1 MGMVWRVKKL
11 IQDFRYRKVDIG
23 ENSRINLG
31 VQINNPQNMK
41 IGDNTYINGGVFSI
55 GENSKIHIGNDCLI
69 SYNVHF
75 RTASHH
81 YENKNELI
89 RRQGEFEKDITIED
103 DVWVGYGAQ
112 IMPGVTIHSGA
123 VIGAGAVVTR
133 DVAPYTVVGGGPG
146 QGYQNP
152 KVILSIIIPVYNTAK
167 QLRRCLN
174 SIVTQL
180 NDKVEVILIN
190 DGSTDNS
197 ISIIHDYIEHYNQLK
212 LYDKPNEGV
221 SSSRNIGLKMAVGQ
235 YVAFVDSD
243 DYVEND
249 YICKM
254 LANIQKMELDKLD
267 LMIFGF
273 YRREGENYS
282 ANSPMVRKNE
292 SDIIKDIFVQKYN
305 APWNKIFKK
314 SIIDTYKLEFPVS
327 MKTSEDFLFLLDYVQ
342 NTCKIGVA
350 DECCIYNYCDNPCG
364 AVNNTKEQYLIDTIK
379 IYHKIQ
385 AMMKNHSISYIN
397 EIENSIME
405 RYYYIVY
412 NLLRMGDNKKELR
425 SILYTLNFDLKQMSN
440 LDRKNKL
447 KRFLV
452 EHQCFSIIE
461 RSIKK

>member
-1 MGMVWRVKKL
+1 MSMVWRIKKL
-11 IQDFRYRKVDIG
+11 IQDYRYRKVDIG
-23 ENSRINLG
+23 DNSRINLG
-31 VQINNPQNMK
+31 VQISNPQNMK

-55 GENSKIHIGNDCLI
+55 SENSKICIGNDCLI

-75 RTASHH
+75 RTVSHY

-89 RRQGEFEKDITIED
+89 RNQGEFEKDIIIED

-112 IMPGVTIHSGA
+112 IMPGVTVHRGA

-133 DVAPYTVVGGGPG
+133 DVLPYTVVGGAS
-146 QGYQNP
+146 QSYQNSQI
-152 KVILSIIIPVYNTAK
+152 VLSIIVPVYNTAK
-167 QLRRCLN
+167 SLRRCLD
-174 SIVTQL
+174 SIVPQL
-180 NDKVEVILIN
+180 NNKVEVILVN

-197 ISIIHDYIEHYNQLK
+197 KDIICDYIDNYNQFR
-212 LYDKPNEGV
+212 LYDKPNERV
-221 SSSRNIGLKMAVGQ
+221 SAARNIGLKVASGK
-235 YVAFVDSD
+235 YVTFLDSD
-243 DYVEND
+243 DYVEPD
-249 YICKM
+249 YMRKIIE
-254 LANIQKMELDKLD
+254 NIHKMEQDELD

-273 YRREGENYS
+273 YRKVGENYRVNLPD
-282 ANSPMVRKNE
+282 AKGN
-292 SDIIKDIFVQKYN
+292 IIKEIFTQKYN

-314 SIIDTYKLEFPVS
+314 SLIDAYELEFPVS

-425 SILYTLNFDLKQMSN
+425 SILYTLNFDLKQMLN

-452 EHQCFSIIE
+452 KHQLFSIIE
-461 RSIKK
+461 RSIKR

>member
-1 MGMVWRVKKL
+1 MSMVWRIKKL
-11 IQDFRYRKVDIG
+11 IQDYRYRKVDIG
-23 ENSRINLG
+23 DNSRINLG
-31 VQINNPQNMK
+31 VQISNPQNMK
-41 IGDNTYINGGVFSI
+41 IGDNTYINGCVFSI
-55 GENSKIHIGNDCLI
+55 SENSKICIGNDCLI

-75 RTASHH
+75 RTVSHY

-89 RRQGEFEKDITIED
+89 RNQGEFEKDIIIED

-112 IMPGVTIHSGA
+112 IMPGVTVHRGA

-133 DVAPYTVVGGGPG
+133 DVLPYTVVGGGAS
-146 QGYQNP
+146 QSYQNSQI
-152 KVILSIIIPVYNTAK
+152 VLSIIVPVYNTAK
-167 QLRRCLN
+167 QLRRCLD
-174 SIVTQL
+174 SIVPQL
-180 NDKVEVILIN
+180 NNKVEVILVN

-197 ISIIHDYIEHYNQLK
+197 KDIICDYIDHYNQFR

-221 SSSRNIGLKMAVGQ
+221 SAARNIGLKVASGK
-235 YVAFVDSD
+235 YVTFLDSD
-243 DYVEND
+243 DYVEPD
-249 YICKM
+249 YMRKIIE
-254 LANIQKMELDKLD
+254 NIHKMEQDELD

-273 YRREGENYS
+273 YRKVGENCRVNLPD
-282 ANSPMVRKNE
+282 AKGN
-292 SDIIKDIFVQKYN
+292 IIKEIFTQKYN

-314 SIIDTYKLEFPVS
+314 SLIDAYELEFPVS

-425 SILYTLNFDLKQMSN
+425 SILYTLNFDLKQMLN

-452 EHQCFSIIE
+452 EHQLFSIIE
-461 RSIKK
+461 RSIKR

>member
-1 MGMVWRVKKL
+1 M
-11 IQDFRYRKVDIG
+11 
-23 ENSRINLG
+23 
-31 VQINNPQNMK
+31 
-41 IGDNTYINGGVFSI
+41 
-55 GENSKIHIGNDCLI
+55 
-69 SYNVHF
+69 
-75 RTASHH
+75 
-81 YENKNELI
+81 
-89 RRQGEFEKDITIED
+89 
-103 DVWVGYGAQ
+103 
-112 IMPGVTIHSGA
+112 
-123 VIGAGAVVTR
+123 
-133 DVAPYTVVGGGPG
+133 
-146 QGYQNP
+146 
-152 KVILSIIIPVYNTAK
+152 SIIIPVYNTAK

-221 SSSRNIGLKMAVGQ
+221 SSSRNIGLKVAVGQ

-282 ANSPMVRKNE
+282 VNSPMVRKNE

-314 SIIDTYKLEFPVS
+314 SIIDTYKLEFPVT
-327 MKTSEDFLFLLDYVQ
+327 MRTSEDLFFLLTYVQ
-342 NTCKIGVA
+342 HDCKIGTVN
-350 DECCIYNYCDNPCG
+350 DCCIYNYCDNPYG
-364 AVNNTKEQYLIDTIK
+364 AVKNAKEQYLIDTIK

-385 AMMKNHSISYIN
+385 SMVEESSISYMD

-412 NLLRMGDNKKELR
+412 NLLKTDCNKLELR
-425 SILYTLNFDLKQMSN
+425 LMLNALNADLNKMTK
-440 LDRKNKL
+440 LDKKNRA

-452 EHQCFSIIE
+452 EHQMFALIE
-461 RSIKK
+461 RSIKE

>member
-1 MGMVWRVKKL
+1 MSMVWRIKKL
-11 IQDFRYRKVDIG
+11 IQDYRYRKVDIG
-23 ENSRINLG
+23 DNSRINLG
-31 VQINNPQNMK
+31 VQISNPQNMK

-55 GENSKIHIGNDCLI
+55 SENSKICIGNDCLI
-69 SYNVHF
+69 SYYVHF
-75 RTASHH
+75 RTVSHY

-89 RRQGEFEKDITIED
+89 RNQGEFEKDIIIED

-112 IMPGVTIHSGA
+112 IMPGVTVHRGA

-133 DVAPYTVVGGGPG
+133 DVLPYTVVGGAS
-146 QGYQNP
+146 QSYQNSQI
-152 KVILSIIIPVYNTAK
+152 VLSIIVPVYNTAK
-167 QLRRCLN
+167 QLRRCLD
-174 SIVTQL
+174 SIVPQL
-180 NDKVEVILIN
+180 NNKVEVILVN

-197 ISIIHDYIEHYNQLK
+197 KDIICDYIDHYNQFR

-221 SSSRNIGLKMAVGQ
+221 SAARNIGLKVASGK
-235 YVAFVDSD
+235 YVTFLDSD
-243 DYVEND
+243 DYVEPD
-249 YICKM
+249 YMRKIIE
-254 LANIQKMELDKLD
+254 NIHKMEQDELD

-273 YRREGENYS
+273 YRKVGENCRVNLPD
-282 ANSPMVRKNE
+282 AKGN
-292 SDIIKDIFVQKYN
+292 IIKEIFTQKYN

-314 SIIDTYKLEFPVS
+314 SLIDAYELEFPVS

-425 SILYTLNFDLKQMSN
+425 SILYTLNFDLKQMLN

-452 EHQCFSIIE
+452 EHQLFSIIE
-461 RSIKK
+461 RSIKR

>member
-1 MGMVWRVKKL
+1 MSMVWRIKKL
-11 IQDFRYRKVDIG
+11 IQDYRYRKVDIG
-23 ENSRINLG
+23 DNSRINLG
-31 VQINNPQNMK
+31 VQISNPQNMK

-55 GENSKIHIGNDCLI
+55 SENSKICIGNDCLI

-75 RTASHH
+75 RTVSHY

-89 RRQGEFEKDITIED
+89 RNQGEFEKDIIIED

-112 IMPGVTIHSGA
+112 IMPGVTVHRGA

-133 DVAPYTVVGGGPG
+133 DVLPYTVSGGAS
-146 QGYQNP
+146 QSYQNSQI
-152 KVILSIIIPVYNTAK
+152 VLSIIVPVYNTAK
-167 QLRRCLN
+167 QLRRCLD
-174 SIVTQL
+174 SIVPQL
-180 NDKVEVILIN
+180 NNKVEVILVN

-197 ISIIHDYIEHYNQLK
+197 KDIICDYIDHYNQFR

-221 SSSRNIGLKMAVGQ
+221 SAARNIGLKVASGK
-235 YVAFVDSD
+235 YVTFLDSD
-243 DYVEND
+243 DYVEPD
-249 YICKM
+249 YMRKIIE
-254 LANIQKMELDKLD
+254 NIHKMEQDELD

-273 YRREGENYS
+273 YRKVGENCRVNLPD
-282 ANSPMVRKNE
+282 AKGN
-292 SDIIKDIFVQKYN
+292 IIKEIFTQKYN

-314 SIIDTYKLEFPVS
+314 SLIDAYELEFPVS

-425 SILYTLNFDLKQMSN
+425 SILYTLNFDLKQMLN

-452 EHQCFSIIE
+452 EHQLFSIIE
-461 RSIKK
+461 RSIKR

>member
-1 MGMVWRVKKL
+1 MSMVWRIKKL
-11 IQDFRYRKVDIG
+11 IQDYRYRKVDIG
-23 ENSRINLG
+23 DNSRINLG
-31 VQINNPQNMK
+31 VQISNPQNMK

-55 GENSKIHIGNDCLI
+55 SENSKICIGNDCLI

-75 RTASHH
+75 RTVSHY

-89 RRQGEFEKDITIED
+89 RNQGEFEKDIIIED

-112 IMPGVTIHSGA
+112 IMPGVTVHRGA

-133 DVAPYTVVGGGPG
+133 DVLPYTVVGGGAS
-146 QGYQNP
+146 QSYQNSQI
-152 KVILSIIIPVYNTAK
+152 VLSIIVPVYNTAK
-167 QLRRCLN
+167 QLRRCLD
-174 SIVTQL
+174 SIVPQL
-180 NDKVEVILIN
+180 NNKVEVILVN

-197 ISIIHDYIEHYNQLK
+197 KDIICDYIDHYNQFR

-221 SSSRNIGLKMAVGQ
+221 SAARNIGLKVASGK
-235 YVAFVDSD
+235 YVTFLDSD
-243 DYVEND
+243 DYVEPD
-249 YICKM
+249 YMRKIM
-254 LANIQKMELDKLD
+254 GNIHKMEQDELD

-273 YRREGENYS
+273 YRKVGENYS
-282 ANSPMVRKNE
+282 VNLPDAKGNV
-292 SDIIKDIFVQKYN
+292 IKEIFTQKYN

-314 SIIDTYKLEFPVS
+314 SLIDAYELEFPVS

-461 RSIKK
+461 RSIKR

>member
-1 MGMVWRVKKL
+1 MSMVWRIKKL
-11 IQDFRYRKVDIG
+11 IQDYRYRKVDIG
-23 ENSRINLG
+23 DNSRINLG
-31 VQINNPQNMK
+31 VQISNPQNMK

-55 GENSKIHIGNDCLI
+55 SENSKICIGNDCLI

-75 RTASHH
+75 RTVSHY

-89 RRQGEFEKDITIED
+89 RNQGEFEKDIIIED

-112 IMPGVTIHSGA
+112 IMPGVTVHRGA

-133 DVAPYTVVGGGPG
+133 DVLPYTVVGGGAS
-146 QGYQNP
+146 QSYQNSQI
-152 KVILSIIIPVYNTAK
+152 VLSIIVPVYNTAK
-167 QLRRCLN
+167 QLRRCLD
-174 SIVTQL
+174 SIVPQL
-180 NDKVEVILIN
+180 NNKVEVILVN

-197 ISIIHDYIEHYNQLK
+197 KDIICDYIDHYNQFR

-221 SSSRNIGLKMAVGQ
+221 SAARNIGLKVASGK
-235 YVAFVDSD
+235 YVTFLDSD
-243 DYVEND
+243 DYVEPD
-249 YICKM
+249 YMRKIIE
-254 LANIQKMELDKLD
+254 NIHKMEQDELD

-273 YRREGENYS
+273 YRKVGENCRVNLPD
-282 ANSPMVRKNE
+282 AKGN
-292 SDIIKDIFVQKYN
+292 IIKEIFTQKYN

-314 SIIDTYKLEFPVS
+314 SLIDAYELEFPVS

-412 NLLRMGDNKKELR
+412 NSLRMGDNKKELR
-425 SILYTLNFDLKQMSN
+425 SILYTLNFDLKQMLN

-452 EHQCFSIIE
+452 EHQLFSIIE
-461 RSIKK
+461 RSIKR

>member
-1 MGMVWRVKKL
+1 MSMVWRIKKL
-11 IQDFRYRKVDIG
+11 IQDYRYRKVDIG
-23 ENSRINLG
+23 DNSRINLG
-31 VQINNPQNMK
+31 VQISNPQNMK

-55 GENSKIHIGNDCLI
+55 SENSKICIGNDCLI

-75 RTASHH
+75 RTVSHY

-89 RRQGEFEKDITIED
+89 RNQGEFEKDIIIED

-112 IMPGVTIHSGA
+112 IMPGVTVHRGA

-133 DVAPYTVVGGGPG
+133 DVLPYTVVGGAS
-146 QGYQNP
+146 QSYQNSQI
-152 KVILSIIIPVYNTAK
+152 VLSIIVPVYNTAK
-167 QLRRCLN
+167 QLRRCLD
-174 SIVTQL
+174 SIVPQL
-180 NDKVEVILIN
+180 NNKVEVILVN

-197 ISIIHDYIEHYNQLK
+197 KDIICDYIDHYNQFR
-212 LYDKPNEGV
+212 LYDKPNEVV
-221 SSSRNIGLKMAVGQ
+221 SAARNIGLKVASGK
-235 YVAFVDSD
+235 YVTFLDSD
-243 DYVEND
+243 DYVEPD
-249 YICKM
+249 YMRKIIE
-254 LANIQKMELDKLD
+254 NIHKMEQDELD

-273 YRREGENYS
+273 YRKVGENYRVNLPD
-282 ANSPMVRKNE
+282 AKGN
-292 SDIIKDIFVQKYN
+292 IIKEIFTQKYN

-314 SIIDTYKLEFPVS
+314 SLIDAYELEFPVS

-425 SILYTLNFDLKQMSN
+425 SILYTLNFDLKQMLN

-452 EHQCFSIIE
+452 EHQLFSIIE
-461 RSIKK
+461 RSIKR

>member
-1 MGMVWRVKKL
+1 MSMVWRIKKL
-11 IQDFRYRKVDIG
+11 IQDYRYRKVDIG
-23 ENSRINLG
+23 DNSRINLG
-31 VQINNPQNMK
+31 VQISNPQNMK

-55 GENSKIHIGNDCLI
+55 GENSKICIGNDCLI

-75 RTASHH
+75 RTVSHY

-89 RRQGEFEKDITIED
+89 RNQGEFEKDIIIED

-112 IMPGVTIHSGA
+112 IMPGVTVHRGA

-133 DVAPYTVVGGGPG
+133 DVLPYTVVGGGAS
-146 QGYQNP
+146 QSYQNSQI
-152 KVILSIIIPVYNTAK
+152 VLSIIVPVYNTAK
-167 QLRRCLN
+167 QLRRCLD
-174 SIVTQL
+174 SIVPQL
-180 NDKVEVILIN
+180 NNKVEVILVN

-197 ISIIHDYIEHYNQLK
+197 KDIICDYIDHDNQFR

-221 SSSRNIGLKMAVGQ
+221 SAARNIGLKVASGK
-235 YVAFVDSD
+235 YVTFLDSD
-243 DYVEND
+243 DYVEPD
-249 YICKM
+249 YMRKIIE
-254 LANIQKMELDKLD
+254 NIHKMEQDELD

-273 YRREGENYS
+273 YRKVGENCRVNLPD
-282 ANSPMVRKNE
+282 AKGN
-292 SDIIKDIFVQKYN
+292 IIKEIFTQKYN

-314 SIIDTYKLEFPVS
+314 SLIDAYELEFPVS

-425 SILYTLNFDLKQMSN
+425 SILYTLNFDLKQMLN

-452 EHQCFSIIE
+452 EHQLFSIIE
-461 RSIKK
+461 RSIKR

>member
-1 MGMVWRVKKL
+1 MSMVWRIKKL
-11 IQDFRYRKVDIG
+11 IQDYRYRKVDIG
-23 ENSRINLG
+23 DNSRINLG
-31 VQINNPQNMK
+31 VQISNPQNMK

-55 GENSKIHIGNDCLI
+55 SENSKICIGNDCLI

-75 RTASHH
+75 RTVSHY

-89 RRQGEFEKDITIED
+89 RNQGEFEKDIIIED

-112 IMPGVTIHSGA
+112 IMPGVTVHRGA

-133 DVAPYTVVGGGPG
+133 DVLPYTVVGGGAS
-146 QGYQNP
+146 QSYQNSQI
-152 KVILSIIIPVYNTAK
+152 VLSIIVPVYNTAK
-167 QLRRCLN
+167 QLRRCLD
-174 SIVTQL
+174 SIVPQL
-180 NDKVEVILIN
+180 NNKVEVILVN

-197 ISIIHDYIEHYNQLK
+197 KDIICDYIDHYNQFR

-221 SSSRNIGLKMAVGQ
+221 SAARNIGLKVASGK
-235 YVAFVDSD
+235 YVTFLDSD
-243 DYVEND
+243 DYVEPD
-249 YICKM
+249 YMRKIM
-254 LANIQKMELDKLD
+254 GNIHKMEQDELD

-273 YRREGENYS
+273 YRKVGENYS
-282 ANSPMVRKNE
+282 VNLPDAKGNV
-292 SDIIKDIFVQKYN
+292 IKEIFTQKYN

-314 SIIDTYKLEFPVS
+314 SLIDAYELEFPVS

-385 AMMKNHSISYIN
+385 AMMKNYSISYIN

-461 RSIKK
+461 RSIKR

>member
-1 MGMVWRVKKL
+1 M
-11 IQDFRYRKVDIG
+11 
-23 ENSRINLG
+23 
-31 VQINNPQNMK
+31 
-41 IGDNTYINGGVFSI
+41 
-55 GENSKIHIGNDCLI
+55 
-69 SYNVHF
+69 
-75 RTASHH
+75 
-81 YENKNELI
+81 
-89 RRQGEFEKDITIED
+89 
-103 DVWVGYGAQ
+103 
-112 IMPGVTIHSGA
+112 
-123 VIGAGAVVTR
+123 
-133 DVAPYTVVGGGPG
+133 
-146 QGYQNP
+146 
-152 KVILSIIIPVYNTAK
+152 SIIIPVYNTAK

-174 SIVTQL
+174 SIVAQL

-197 ISIIHDYIEHYNQLK
+197 ISIIHDYIEHYDQLK

-221 SSSRNIGLKMAVGQ
+221 SSSRNIGLKVAVGR

-282 ANSPMVRKNE
+282 VNSPIVRKNE

-314 SIIDTYKLEFPVS
+314 SIIDTYKFEFPVT
-327 MKTSEDFLFLLDYVQ
+327 MRTSEDLFFLLTYVRHD
-342 NTCKIGVA
+342 CKIGIA
-350 DECCIYNYCDNPCG
+350 NDCCIYNYCDNPSG
-364 AVNNTKEQYLIDTIK
+364 AVKNAKEQYLIDTIK

-385 AMMKNHSISYIN
+385 SMVEESSVSYMD

-412 NLLRMGDNKKELR
+412 NLLKTDCNKLELR
-425 SILYTLNFDLKQMSN
+425 LMLNALNADLKQMTK
-440 LDRKNKL
+440 LDKKNRA

-452 EHQCFSIIE
+452 EHQVFTLIE
-461 RSIKK
+461 RSIKE

>member
-1 MGMVWRVKKL
+1 
-11 IQDFRYRKVDIG
+11 
-23 ENSRINLG
+23 
-31 VQINNPQNMK
+31 MK
-41 IGDNTYINGGVFSI
+41 I
-55 GENSKIHIGNDCLI
+55 
-69 SYNVHF
+69 
-75 RTASHH
+75 
-81 YENKNELI
+81 KNELI
-89 RRQGEFEKDITIED
+89 RNQGEFEKDIIIED

-112 IMPGVTIHSGA
+112 IMPGVTVHRGA

-133 DVAPYTVVGGGPG
+133 DVLPYTVVGGAS
-146 QGYQNP
+146 QSYQNSQI
-152 KVILSIIIPVYNTAK
+152 VLSIIVPVYNTAK
-167 QLRRCLN
+167 QLRRCLD
-174 SIVTQL
+174 SIVPQL
-180 NDKVEVILIN
+180 NNKVEVILVN

-197 ISIIHDYIEHYNQLK
+197 KDIICDYIDHYNQFR

-221 SSSRNIGLKMAVGQ
+221 SAARNIGLKVASGK
-235 YVAFVDSD
+235 YVTFLDSD
-243 DYVEND
+243 DYVEPD
-249 YICKM
+249 YMRKIIE
-254 LANIQKMELDKLD
+254 NIHKMEQDELD

-273 YRREGENYS
+273 YRKVGENCRVNLPD
-282 ANSPMVRKNE
+282 AKGN
-292 SDIIKDIFVQKYN
+292 IIKEIFTQKYN

-314 SIIDTYKLEFPVS
+314 SLIDAYELEFPVS

-425 SILYTLNFDLKQMSN
+425 SILYTLNFDLKQMLN

-452 EHQCFSIIE
+452 EHQLFSIIE
-461 RSIKK
+461 RSIKR

>member
-1 MGMVWRVKKL
+1 MSMVWRIKKL
-11 IQDFRYRKVDIG
+11 IQDYRYRKVDIG
-23 ENSRINLG
+23 DNSRINLG
-31 VQINNPQNMK
+31 VQISNPQNMK

-55 GENSKIHIGNDCLI
+55 SENSKICIGNDCLI

-75 RTASHH
+75 RTVSHY

-89 RRQGEFEKDITIED
+89 RNQGEFEKDIIIED

-112 IMPGVTIHSGA
+112 IMPGVTVHRGA

-133 DVAPYTVVGGGPG
+133 DVLPYTVVGGAS
-146 QGYQNP
+146 QSYQNSQI
-152 KVILSIIIPVYNTAK
+152 VLSIIVPVYNTAK
-167 QLRRCLN
+167 QLRRCLD
-174 SIVTQL
+174 SIVPQL
-180 NDKVEVILIN
+180 NNKVEVILVN

-197 ISIIHDYIEHYNQLK
+197 KDIICDYIDHYNQFR

-221 SSSRNIGLKMAVGQ
+221 SAARNIGLKVASGK
-235 YVAFVDSD
+235 YVTFLDSD
-243 DYVEND
+243 DYVEPD
-249 YICKM
+249 YMHKIM
-254 LANIQKMELDKLD
+254 GNIHKMEQDELD

-273 YRREGENYS
+273 YRKVGENYS
-282 ANSPMVRKNE
+282 VNLPDAKGNV
-292 SDIIKDIFVQKYN
+292 IKEIFTQKYN

-314 SIIDTYKLEFPVS
+314 SLIDAYELEFPVS

-425 SILYTLNFDLKQMSN
+425 SILYTLNFDLKQMLN

-452 EHQCFSIIE
+452 EHQLFSIIE
-461 RSIKK
+461 RSIKR

>member
-1 MGMVWRVKKL
+1 MSMVWRIKKL
-11 IQDFRYRKVDIG
+11 IQDYRYRKVDIG
-23 ENSRINLG
+23 DNSRINLG
-31 VQINNPQNMK
+31 VQISNPQNMK

-55 GENSKIHIGNDCLI
+55 SENSKICIGNDCLI

-75 RTASHH
+75 RTVSHY

-89 RRQGEFEKDITIED
+89 RNQGEFEKDIIIED

-112 IMPGVTIHSGA
+112 IMPGVTVHRGA

-133 DVAPYTVVGGGPG
+133 DVLPYTVVGGAS
-146 QGYQNP
+146 QSYQNSQI
-152 KVILSIIIPVYNTAK
+152 VLSIIVPVYNTAK
-167 QLRRCLN
+167 QLRRCLD
-174 SIVTQL
+174 SIVPQL
-180 NDKVEVILIN
+180 NNKVEVILVN

-197 ISIIHDYIEHYNQLK
+197 KDIICDYIDNYNQFR

-221 SSSRNIGLKMAVGQ
+221 SAARNIGLKVASGK
-235 YVAFVDSD
+235 YVTFLDSD
-243 DYVEND
+243 DYVEPD
-249 YICKM
+249 YMRKIIE
-254 LANIQKMELDKLD
+254 NIHKMEQDELD

-273 YRREGENYS
+273 YRKVGENYRVNLPD
-282 ANSPMVRKNE
+282 AKGN
-292 SDIIKDIFVQKYN
+292 IIKEIFTQKYN

-314 SIIDTYKLEFPVS
+314 SLIDAYELEFPVS

-425 SILYTLNFDLKQMSN
+425 SILYTLNFDLKQMLN

-452 EHQCFSIIE
+452 KHQLFSIIE
-461 RSIKK
+461 RSIKR

>member
-1 MGMVWRVKKL
+1 MC
-11 IQDFRYRKVDIG
+11 I
-23 ENSRINLG
+23 LG
-31 VQINNPQNMK
+31 QCLTIMK
-41 IGDNTYINGGVFSI
+41 I
-55 GENSKIHIGNDCLI
+55 
-69 SYNVHF
+69 
-75 RTASHH
+75 
-81 YENKNELI
+81 KNELI
-89 RRQGEFEKDITIED
+89 RNQGEFEKDIIIED

-112 IMPGVTIHSGA
+112 IMPGVTVHRGA

-133 DVAPYTVVGGGPG
+133 DVLPYTVVGGAS
-146 QGYQNP
+146 QSYQNSQI
-152 KVILSIIIPVYNTAK
+152 VLSIIVPVYNTAK
-167 QLRRCLN
+167 QLRRCLD
-174 SIVTQL
+174 SIVPQL
-180 NDKVEVILIN
+180 NNKVEVILVN

-197 ISIIHDYIEHYNQLK
+197 KDIICDYIDHYNQFR

-221 SSSRNIGLKMAVGQ
+221 SAARNIGLKVASGK
-235 YVAFVDSD
+235 YVTFLDSD
-243 DYVEND
+243 DYVEPD
-249 YICKM
+249 YMRKIIE
-254 LANIQKMELDKLD
+254 NIHKMEQDELD

-273 YRREGENYS
+273 YRKVGENCRVNLPD
-282 ANSPMVRKNE
+282 AKGN
-292 SDIIKDIFVQKYN
+292 IIKEIFTQKYN

-314 SIIDTYKLEFPVS
+314 SLIDAYELEFPVS

-385 AMMKNHSISYIN
+385 AIMKNHSISYIN

-425 SILYTLNFDLKQMSN
+425 SILYTLNFDLKQMLN

-452 EHQCFSIIE
+452 EHQLFSIIE
-461 RSIKK
+461 RSIKR

>member
-1 MGMVWRVKKL
+1 MSMVWRIKKL
-11 IQDFRYRKVDIG
+11 IQDYRYRKVDIG
-23 ENSRINLG
+23 DNSRINLG
-31 VQINNPQNMK
+31 VQISNPQNMK

-55 GENSKIHIGNDCLI
+55 SENSKICIGNDCLI

-75 RTASHH
+75 RTVSHY

-89 RRQGEFEKDITIED
+89 RNQGEFEKDIIIED

-112 IMPGVTIHSGA
+112 IMPGVTVHRGA

-133 DVAPYTVVGGGPG
+133 DVLPYTVVGGGAS
-146 QGYQNP
+146 QSYQNSQI
-152 KVILSIIIPVYNTAK
+152 VLSIIVPVYNTAK
-167 QLRRCLN
+167 QLRRCLD
-174 SIVTQL
+174 SIVPQL
-180 NDKVEVILIN
+180 NNKVEVILVN

-197 ISIIHDYIEHYNQLK
+197 KDIICDYIDHYNQFR

-221 SSSRNIGLKMAVGQ
+221 SAARNIGLKVASGK
-235 YVAFVDSD
+235 YVTFLDSD
-243 DYVEND
+243 DYVEPD
-249 YICKM
+249 YMRKIIE
-254 LANIQKMELDKLD
+254 NIHKMEQDELD

-273 YRREGENYS
+273 YRKVGENCRVNLPD
-282 ANSPMVRKNE
+282 AKGN
-292 SDIIKDIFVQKYN
+292 IIKEIFTQKYN

-314 SIIDTYKLEFPVS
+314 SLIDAYELEFPVS
-327 MKTSEDFLFLLDYVQ
+327 MKTSEDFLFFLDYVQ

-425 SILYTLNFDLKQMSN
+425 SILYTLNFDLKQMLN

-452 EHQCFSIIE
+452 EHQLFSIIE
-461 RSIKK
+461 RSIKR

>member
-1 MGMVWRVKKL
+1 MSMVWRIKKL
-11 IQDFRYRKVDIG
+11 IQDYRYRKVDIG
-23 ENSRINLG
+23 DNSRINLG
-31 VQINNPQNMK
+31 VQISNPQNMK

-55 GENSKIHIGNDCLI
+55 SENSKICIGNDCLI

-75 RTASHH
+75 RTVSHY

-89 RRQGEFEKDITIED
+89 RNQGEFEKDIIIED

-112 IMPGVTIHSGA
+112 IMPGVTVHRGA

-133 DVAPYTVVGGGPG
+133 DVLPYTVVGGGAS
-146 QGYQNP
+146 QSYQNSQI
-152 KVILSIIIPVYNTAK
+152 VLSIIVPVYNTAK
-167 QLRRCLN
+167 QLRRCLD
-174 SIVTQL
+174 SIVPQL
-180 NDKVEVILIN
+180 NNKVEVILVN

-197 ISIIHDYIEHYNQLK
+197 KDIICDYIDHYNQFR

-221 SSSRNIGLKMAVGQ
+221 SAARNIGLKVASGK
-235 YVAFVDSD
+235 YVTFLDSD
-243 DYVEND
+243 DYVEPD
-249 YICKM
+249 YMRKIIE
-254 LANIQKMELDKLD
+254 NIHKMEQDELD

-273 YRREGENYS
+273 YRKVGENCRVNLPD
-282 ANSPMVRKNE
+282 AKGN
-292 SDIIKDIFVQKYN
+292 IIKEIFTQKYN

-314 SIIDTYKLEFPVS
+314 SLIDAYELEFPVS

-425 SILYTLNFDLKQMSN
+425 SILYTLNFDLKQMLN

-452 EHQCFSIIE
+452 EHQLFSIIDAQ
-461 RSIKK
+461 

>member
-1 MGMVWRVKKL
+1 MSMVWRIKKL
-11 IQDFRYRKVDIG
+11 IQDYRYRKVDIG
-23 ENSRINLG
+23 DNSRINLG
-31 VQINNPQNMK
+31 VQISNPQNMK

-55 GENSKIHIGNDCLI
+55 SENSKICIGNDCLI

-75 RTASHH
+75 RTVSHY

-89 RRQGEFEKDITIED
+89 RNQGEFEKDIIIED

-112 IMPGVTIHSGA
+112 IMPGVTVHRGA

-133 DVAPYTVVGGGPG
+133 DVLPYTVVGGGAS
-146 QGYQNP
+146 QSYQNSQI
-152 KVILSIIIPVYNTAK
+152 VLSIIVPVYNTAK
-167 QLRRCLN
+167 QLRRCLD
-174 SIVTQL
+174 SIVPQL
-180 NDKVEVILIN
+180 NNKVEVILVN

-197 ISIIHDYIEHYNQLK
+197 KDIICDYIDHYNQFR

-221 SSSRNIGLKMAVGQ
+221 SASRNIGLKVASGK
-235 YVAFVDSD
+235 YVTFLDSD
-243 DYVEND
+243 DYVEPD
-249 YICKM
+249 YMHKIM
-254 LANIQKMELDKLD
+254 GNIHKMEQDELD

-273 YRREGENYS
+273 YRKVGENYS
-282 ANSPMVRKNE
+282 VNLPDAKGNV
-292 SDIIKDIFVQKYN
+292 IKEIFTQKYN

-314 SIIDTYKLEFPVS
+314 SLIDAYELEFPVS

-425 SILYTLNFDLKQMSN
+425 SILYTLNFDLKQMLN

-452 EHQCFSIIE
+452 EHQLFSIIE
-461 RSIKK
+461 RSIKR

>member
-1 MGMVWRVKKL
+1 MSMVWRIKKL
-11 IQDFRYRKVDIG
+11 IQDYRYRKVDIG
-23 ENSRINLG
+23 DNSRINLG
-31 VQINNPQNMK
+31 VQISNPQNMK

-55 GENSKIHIGNDCLI
+55 SENSKICIGNDCLI

-75 RTASHH
+75 RTVSHY

-89 RRQGEFEKDITIED
+89 RNQGEFEKDIIIED

-112 IMPGVTIHSGA
+112 IMPGVTVHRGA

-133 DVAPYTVVGGGPG
+133 DVLPYTVVGGGAS
-146 QGYQNP
+146 QSYQNSQI
-152 KVILSIIIPVYNTAK
+152 VLSIIVPVYNTAK
-167 QLRRCLN
+167 QLRRCLD
-174 SIVTQL
+174 SIVPQL
-180 NDKVEVILIN
+180 NNKVEVILVN

-197 ISIIHDYIEHYNQLK
+197 KDIICDYIDHYNQFR

-221 SSSRNIGLKMAVGQ
+221 SDARHIGLKVASGK
-235 YVAFVDSD
+235 YVTFLDSD
-243 DYVEND
+243 DYVEPD
-249 YICKM
+249 YMHKIM
-254 LANIQKMELDKLD
+254 GNIHKMEQDELD

-273 YRREGENYS
+273 YRKVGENYS
-282 ANSPMVRKNE
+282 VNLPDAKGNV
-292 SDIIKDIFVQKYN
+292 IKEIFTQKYN

-314 SIIDTYKLEFPVS
+314 SLIDAYELEFPVS

-425 SILYTLNFDLKQMSN
+425 SILYTLNFDLKQMLN

-452 EHQCFSIIE
+452 EHQLFSIIE
-461 RSIKK
+461 RSIKR

>member
-1 MGMVWRVKKL
+1 MSMVWRIKKL
-11 IQDFRYRKVDIG
+11 IQDYRYRKVDIG
-23 ENSRINLG
+23 DNSRINLG
-31 VQINNPQNMK
+31 VQISNPQNMK

-55 GENSKIHIGNDCLI
+55 SENSKICIGNDCLI

-75 RTASHH
+75 RTVSHY

-89 RRQGEFEKDITIED
+89 RNQGEFEKDIIIED

-112 IMPGVTIHSGA
+112 IMPGVTVHRGA

-133 DVAPYTVVGGGPG
+133 DVLPYTVVGGAS
-146 QGYQNP
+146 QSYQNSQI
-152 KVILSIIIPVYNTAK
+152 VLSIIVPVYNTAK
-167 QLRRCLN
+167 QLRRCLD
-174 SIVTQL
+174 SIVPQL
-180 NDKVEVILIN
+180 NNKVEVILVN

-197 ISIIHDYIEHYNQLK
+197 KDIICDYIDHYNQFR

-221 SSSRNIGLKMAVGQ
+221 SAARNIGLKVASGK
-235 YVAFVDSD
+235 YVTFLDSD
-243 DYVEND
+243 DYVEPD
-249 YICKM
+249 YMRKIM
-254 LANIQKMELDKLD
+254 GNIHKMEQDELD

-273 YRREGENYS
+273 YRKVGENYS
-282 ANSPMVRKNE
+282 VNLPDAKGNV
-292 SDIIKDIFVQKYN
+292 IKEIFTQKYN

-314 SIIDTYKLEFPVS
+314 SLIDAYELEFPVS

>member
-11 IQDFRYRKVDIG
+11 IQDFRYRKIDIG

-31 VQINNPQNMK
+31 VQISNPQNMK

-55 GENSKIHIGNDCLI
+55 SENSKICIGNDCLI

-89 RRQGEFEKDITIED
+89 RNQGEFEKDITIED

-112 IMPGVTIHSGA
+112 IMPGVTVHRGA

-133 DVAPYTVVGGGPG
+133 DVSPYTVVGGSS
-146 QGYQNP
+146 QGYQNSQI
-152 KVILSIIIPVYNTAK
+152 ILSVIVPVYNTAK
-167 QLRRCLN
+167 QLRRCLD

-180 NDKVEVILIN
+180 NDKVEVILVN

-197 ISIIHDYIEHYNQLK
+197 MDIIYDYIDRYSQLK

-221 SSSRNIGLKMAVGQ
+221 SAARNIGLKVANGK
-235 YVAFVDSD
+235 YVTFLDSD
-243 DYVEND
+243 DYVEPD
-249 YICKM
+249 YMRKIM
-254 LANIQKMELDKLD
+254 GNIHKMEQDELD

-273 YRREGENYS
+273 YRKVGENYS
-282 ANSPMVRKNE
+282 VNLPDAKGNV
-292 SDIIKDIFVQKYN
+292 IKEIFTQKYN

-314 SIIDTYKLEFPVS
+314 SMIDAYELGFPVS
-327 MKTSEDFLFLLDYVQ
+327 MKTSEDLLFLLDYVQ
-342 NTCKIGVA
+342 NDCKIGVA

-385 AMMKNHSISYIN
+385 SMMKNHSIIYMN

-425 SILYTLNFDLKQMSN
+425 SILHTLNFDLKQMSN

>member
-1 MGMVWRVKKL
+1 M
-11 IQDFRYRKVDIG
+11 
-23 ENSRINLG
+23 
-31 VQINNPQNMK
+31 
-41 IGDNTYINGGVFSI
+41 
-55 GENSKIHIGNDCLI
+55 
-69 SYNVHF
+69 
-75 RTASHH
+75 
-81 YENKNELI
+81 
-89 RRQGEFEKDITIED
+89 
-103 DVWVGYGAQ
+103 
-112 IMPGVTIHSGA
+112 
-123 VIGAGAVVTR
+123 
-133 DVAPYTVVGGGPG
+133 
-146 QGYQNP
+146 
-152 KVILSIIIPVYNTAK
+152 SIIIPVYNTAK

-221 SSSRNIGLKMAVGQ
+221 SSSRNIGLKVAVGQ

-282 ANSPMVRKNE
+282 VNSPMVRKNE

>member
-1 MGMVWRVKKL
+1 MSMVWRIKKL
-11 IQDFRYRKVDIG
+11 IQDYRYRKVDIG
-23 ENSRINLG
+23 DNSRINLG
-31 VQINNPQNMK
+31 VQISNPQNMK

-55 GENSKIHIGNDCLI
+55 SENSKICIGNDCLI

-75 RTASHH
+75 RTVSHY

-89 RRQGEFEKDITIED
+89 RNQGEFEKDIIIED

-112 IMPGVTIHSGA
+112 IMPGVTVHRGA

-133 DVAPYTVVGGGPG
+133 DVLPYTVVGGAS
-146 QGYQNP
+146 QSYQNSQI
-152 KVILSIIIPVYNTAK
+152 VLSIIVPVYNTAK
-167 QLRRCLN
+167 QLRRCLD
-174 SIVTQL
+174 SIVPQL
-180 NDKVEVILIN
+180 NNKVEVILVN

-197 ISIIHDYIEHYNQLK
+197 KDIICDYIDHYNQFR

-221 SSSRNIGLKMAVGQ
+221 SAARNIGLKVASGK
-235 YVAFVDSD
+235 YVTFLDSD
-243 DYVEND
+243 DYVEPD
-249 YICKM
+249 YMRKIIE
-254 LANIQKMELDKLD
+254 NIHKMEQDELD

-273 YRREGENYS
+273 YRKVGENCRVNLPD
-282 ANSPMVRKNE
+282 AKGN
-292 SDIIKDIFVQKYN
+292 IIKEIFTQKYN

-314 SIIDTYKLEFPVS
+314 SLIDAYELEFPVS

-425 SILYTLNFDLKQMSN
+425 SILYTLNFDLKQMLN

-447 KRFLV
+447 KRFPV
-452 EHQCFSIIE
+452 EHQLFSIIE
-461 RSIKK
+461 RSIKR

>member
-1 MGMVWRVKKL
+1 MSMVWRIKKL
-11 IQDFRYRKVDIG
+11 IQDYRYRKVDIG
-23 ENSRINLG
+23 DNSRINLG
-31 VQINNPQNMK
+31 VQISNPQNMK

-55 GENSKIHIGNDCLI
+55 SENSKICIGNDCLI

-75 RTASHH
+75 RTVSHY

-89 RRQGEFEKDITIED
+89 RNQGEFEKDIIIED

-112 IMPGVTIHSGA
+112 IMPGVTVHRGA

-133 DVAPYTVVGGGPG
+133 DVLPYTVVGGGAS
-146 QGYQNP
+146 QSYQNSQI
-152 KVILSIIIPVYNTAK
+152 VLSIIVPVYNTAK
-167 QLRRCLN
+167 QLRRCLD
-174 SIVTQL
+174 SIFPQL
-180 NDKVEVILIN
+180 NNKVEVILVN

-197 ISIIHDYIEHYNQLK
+197 KDIICDYIDHYNQFR

-221 SSSRNIGLKMAVGQ
+221 SAARNIGLKVASGK
-235 YVAFVDSD
+235 YVTFLDSD
-243 DYVEND
+243 DYVEPD
-249 YICKM
+249 YMRKIM
-254 LANIQKMELDKLD
+254 GNIHKMEQDELD

-273 YRREGENYS
+273 YRKVGENYS
-282 ANSPMVRKNE
+282 VNLPDAKGNV
-292 SDIIKDIFVQKYN
+292 IKEIFTQKYN

-314 SIIDTYKLEFPVS
+314 SLIDAYELEFPFS

-350 DECCIYNYCDNPCG
+350 DKCCIYNYCDNPCG